1 MPTGLAIKALCGT
14 NSPVHSE
21 TEWTLPTENADG
33 TFTPGAWVRCR
44 PGKVEYRKNGIH
56 VAGCDQIA
64 WWTTHLRGKKMTAYI
79 CEYRGQVSIGP
90 HGFAARE
97 VRLLR
102 PWDGREEV

>member
-33 TFTPGAWVRCR
+33 TWTAGAWSRC
-44 PGKVEYRKNGIH
+44 PAGKVQYRKNGLH
-56 VAGCDQIA
+56 VCGVDQLPY
-64 WWTTHLRGKKMTAYI
+64 WQGHLKGRTMQTFVCEFRG
-79 CEYRGQVSIGP
+79 GVSIGP